1 MKLAFILLISLI
13 SLNTFSQGVQVYEAR
28 PAGAIGAAPKEAS
41 KSDESTSDEDFEALE
56 RELAEQNKKL
66 GSAGTL
72 LNVEEDKPKK
82 KNKAE
87 DPIAQNQELFELQ
100 AALNE
105 GKSPMDIIKDPL
117 LRKKLIKAY
126 EINPMSQMPKEALRE
141 MLVDQIQGSPLG
153 TLTKQFPFI
162 LNFLVNFMHH
172 PTALGQAVK
181 ILDRPDD
188 LRMCGFVSLVL
199 MVLIYFI
206 RRGFLKDEPPIGK
219 VIGVKLL
226 SSLIFLS
233 LSLGFLYF
241 TFLDELD
248 PLLEVIKQS
257 V

>member
-1 MKLAFILLISLI
+1 LALILLISLLC
-13 SLNTFSQGVQVYEAR
+13 LNSFSQGVQVYEAR
-28 PAGAIGAAPKEAS
+28 PAGAIGDEKKAPQ
-41 KSDESTSDEDFEALE
+41 ESTSDEDLEALE

-66 GSAGTL
+66 GSAGSL

-82 KNKAE
+82 KKQDEAG
-87 DPIAQNQELFELQ
+87 DPIGQNQELFELQ

-105 GKSPMDIIKDPL
+105 GKSPMDIIKDPV

-126 EINPMSQMPKEALRE
+126 EINPMSQMPKEALRD

-153 TLTKQFPFI
+153 TLTKQFPII

-188 LRMCGFVSLVL
+188 LRLCGFVSLVL
-199 MVLIYFI
+199 MVLIYFL
-206 RRGFLKDEPPIGK
+206 RRGFLKDDPPIGK
-219 VIGVKLL
+219 VIGVKLV
-226 SSLIFLS
+226 SSLIFLT
-233 LSLGFLYF
+233 LSFGFLYF

-248 PLLEVIKQS
+248 PLIEVIKQS

>member
-1 MKLAFILLISLI
+1 MKIVLLVLLSLL

-28 PAGAIGAAPKEAS
+28 PAGA
-41 KSDESTSDEDFEALE
+41 KSDAKPASDDDDFEALE
-56 RELAEQNKKL
+56 RELEEQNKKL
-66 GSAGTL
+66 GTADTL
-72 LNVEEDKPKK
+72 LNVAKDKPEDKEAE
-82 KNKAE
+82 AE
-87 DPIAQNQELFELQ
+87 DVLAQNQELFELQ

-105 GKSPMDIIKDPL
+105 GKSPMDIIKDPV

-141 MLVDQIQGSPLG
+141 MLVEQIQGGPLG
-153 TLTKQFPFI
+153 TLTKQFPFV

-172 PTALGQAVK
+172 PTALGQSVK

-188 LRMCGFVSLVL
+188 LRTCGFVSIVL

-206 RRGFLKDEPPIGK
+206 RRGFLKDDPPIGK
-219 VIGVKLL
+219 VIGVKLF

-233 LSLGFLYF
+233 LSFGFLYF

-248 PLLEVIKQS
+248 PLIEVIKQS
-257 V
+257 I

>member
-1 MKLAFILLISLI
+1 MKLALILLISLL

-28 PAGAIGAAPKEAS
+28 PAGAVGAEKKAPQ
-41 KSDESTSDEDFEALE
+41 ESTSDEDFEALE

-66 GSAGTL
+66 GSAGSL

-82 KNKAE
+82 KKQDEAE
-87 DPIAQNQELFELQ
+87 SPIGQNQELFELQ

-105 GKSPMDIIKDPL
+105 GKSPMDIIKDPA

-233 LSLGFLYF
+233 LSMGFLYF

>member
-1 MKLAFILLISLI
+1 MKLALILLISLLC
-13 SLNTFSQGVQVYEAR
+13 LNTFSQGVQVYEAR
-28 PAGAIGAAPKEAS
+28 PAGAIGAEKKAPQ
-41 KSDESTSDEDFEALE
+41 ESTSDEDFEALE

-66 GSAGTL
+66 GSAGSL

-82 KNKAE
+82 KKQDEAG
-87 DPIAQNQELFELQ
+87 DPIGQNQELFELQ

-105 GKSPMDIIKDPL
+105 GKSPMDIIKDPA

-153 TLTKQFPFI
+153 TLTKQFPII
-162 LNFLVNFMHH
+162 LNFLVNFLHH

-188 LRMCGFVSLVL
+188 LRLCGFVSLVL
-199 MVLIYFI
+199 MVLIYFL
-206 RRGFLKDEPPIGK
+206 RRGFLKDDPPIGK
-219 VIGVKLL
+219 VIGVKLV
-226 SSLIFLS
+226 SSLIFLT
-233 LSLGFLYF
+233 LSFGFLYF

-248 PLLEVIKQS
+248 PLIEVFKQS

>member
-1 MKLAFILLISLI
+1 MKLLLIALISLMT
-13 SLNTFSQGVQVYEAR
+13 LNAFSQGVQVYEAR
-28 PAGAIGAAPKEAS
+28 PAGAVGTEKAAAQE
-41 KSDESTSDEDFEALE
+41 KSESDEDFEALE
-56 RELAEQNKKL
+56 RELAEQNKKM
-66 GSAGTL
+66 GSAGNL
-72 LNVEEDKPKK
+72 LNVEEEKPKEK
-82 KNKAE
+82 KAE
-87 DPIAQNQELFELQ
+87 AENVLGQNQELFELQ

-105 GKSPMDIIKDPL
+105 GKSPMDIIKDPV

-126 EINPMSQMPKEALRE
+126 EVNPMSQMPKEALRE

-153 TLTKQFPFI
+153 TVSKQFPFV

-233 LSLGFLYF
+233 LSVGFLYF

-248 PLLEVIKQS
+248 PLIEVIKQS

>member
-1 MKLAFILLISLI
+1 MKLALILLISLLC
-13 SLNTFSQGVQVYEAR
+13 LNTFSQGVQVYEAR
-28 PAGAIGAAPKEAS
+28 PAGAIGAEKKAPQ
-41 KSDESTSDEDFEALE
+41 ESTSDEDFEALE

-66 GSAGTL
+66 GSAGSL

-82 KNKAE
+82 KKQDEAG
-87 DPIAQNQELFELQ
+87 DPIGQNQELFELQ

-105 GKSPMDIIKDPL
+105 GKSPMDIIKDPA

-153 TLTKQFPFI
+153 TLTKQFPII

-188 LRMCGFVSLVL
+188 LRLCGFVSLVL
-199 MVLIYFI
+199 MVLIYFL
-206 RRGFLKDEPPIGK
+206 RRGFLKDDPPIGK
-219 VIGVKLL
+219 VIGVKLV
-226 SSLIFLS
+226 SSLIFLT
-233 LSLGFLYF
+233 LSFGFLYF

-248 PLLEVIKQS
+248 PLIEVFKQS